1 MKKVVV
7 VGGGAA
13 GLMAAGGLVLFC
25 FPKGVLGLFDASP
38 ALLALGV
45 PAMRVLVLGY
55 PCNGLSTLVATY
67 LQAVGRVR
75 DSMVINLTRQLAL
88 LVPMMWLLG
97 KLFGMTGI
105 WAAFPVTEVLTLVLA
120 CVLLRR
126 CRVALPQ
133 AAA

>member
-1 MKKVVV
+1 M
-7 VGGGAA
+7 
-13 GLMAAGGLVLFC
+13 
-25 FPKGVLGLFDASP
+25 LGLFDASP

-55 PCNGLSTLVATY
+55 PCNGLSTLIATY